1 MKLYCLLLTFAFHSL
16 RLAAQ
21 EKSGIL
27 FRESSFDF
35 GEIPEEGGKVYHVFS
50 FENPGSDTLWLESAK
65 GHCHCTAAS
74 ILTPFVLPGKTGK
87 IRVEYDPKGRPWA
100 FDAGL
105 DLKARGHEK
114 TILKL
119 KGSALTGKKNPR
131 FAPAE
136 FTQKFDFNEKSIETG
151 EKEFRK
157 FVESLLPLLERHGD
171 VKVKIESSASQV
183 PTKSYASNEE
193 LTKVRAAS
201 ARSEIMRIVKE
212 SGAREDRLQFMP
224 DDTKVQGPEFEKD
237 YLKNPGKY
245 APFQYVKVRVY

>member
-1 MKLYCLLLTFAFHSL
+1 MKPYYFIFTIIIQSL
-16 RLAAQ
+16 NLSAQ
-21 EKSGIL
+21 EKNGVL
-27 FRESSFDF
+27 FRENSFDF
-35 GEIPEEGGKVYHVFS
+35 GEISEEDGKVYHVFS
-50 FENPGSDTLWLESAK
+50 FDNPGKDTLWLESAK
-65 GHCHCTAAS
+65 GHCHCTSGS
-74 ILTPFVLPGKTGK
+74 ILSPFVPPGKTGK

-105 DLKARGHEK
+105 DLKVRDGEK

-119 KGSALTGKKNPR
+119 KGSTNTGKKIPR

-136 FTQKFDFNEKSIETG
+136 FTQKFDFNEKSIESG

-183 PTKSYASNEE
+183 PTKRFTSNEE
-193 LTKVRAAS
+193 LTKARAAS
-201 ARSEIMRIVKE
+201 ARAEIIRIIKDA
-212 SGAREDRLQFMP
+212 GALEDRLQFMP

-245 APFQYVKVRVY
+245 APFQYVKIRVY